1 MAGQLDSLLKSVAKQ
16 VVADLGSSLDSTINY
31 IKKGRSSYNIDTS
44 EQITIDTTY
53 LNLKVPVE
61 FVKSED
67 DEGKEIR
74 QAKIYITP
82 DLIGDSQ
89 PLLQDEITLTF
100 SGSTRGAKITDI
112 RTLKG
117 AQEYL
122 FRIDVI
128 F

>member
-1 MAGQLDSLLKSVAKQ
+1 MAGQLDSVLKSVAKQ
-16 VVADLGSSLDSTINY
+16 VVSQLGNALDSSIIYTR
-31 IKKGRSSYNIDTS
+31 KGVSSYNTDS
-44 EQITIDTTY
+44 GEFITVDTTY
-53 LNLKVPVE
+53 EIKVPIE
-61 FVKSED
+61 FVQSSE
-67 DEGKEIR
+67 ESGFQENIAR
-74 QAKIYITP
+74 LYITP

>member
-1 MAGQLDSLLKSVAKQ
+1 MAGQLDTSLKNIAKQ
-16 VVADLGSSLDSTINY
+16 VVSLLGNSLDTSIVYTR
-31 IKKGRSSYNIDTS
+31 KGVSSYNNKTGEYLTVDTNY
-44 EQITIDTTY
+44 TI
-53 LNLKVPVE
+53 KVPIE
-61 FVKSED
+61 FVQSTE
-67 DEGKEIR
+67 ESGFQENIAR
-74 QAKIYITP
+74 LYITP
-82 DLIGDSQ
+82 DLIGDNQ

-117 AQEYL
+117 GQEYL

>member
-1 MAGQLDSLLKSVAKQ
+1 MAGQLDSLLKNVAKQ
-16 VVADLGSSLDSTINY
+16 VVSQLGISLDTSIVYTR
-31 IKKGRSSYNIDTS
+31 KGVSSYNAKKGEYITVDTNY
-44 EQITIDTTY
+44 TI
-53 LNLKVPVE
+53 KVPIE
-61 FVKSED
+61 FVQSTE
-67 DEGKEIR
+67 ESGFQENIAR
-74 QAKIYITP
+74 LYITP
-82 DLIGDSQ
+82 DLIGDNQ

-117 AQEYL
+117 GQEYL

>member
-1 MAGQLDSLLKSVAKQ
+1 MAGQLDTAFKNIAKQ
-16 VVADLGSSLDSTINY
+16 VVSQLGNSLDTSIIYTHKGVSSY
-31 IKKGRSSYNIDTS
+31 DAKKGEYITVDTNY
-44 EQITIDTTY
+44 TI
-53 LNLKVPVE
+53 KVPIE
-61 FVKSED
+61 FVQSTE
-67 DEGKEIR
+67 ESGFQENVAR
-74 QAKIYITP
+74 LYITP
-82 DLIGDSQ
+82 DLIGDNQ

-117 AQEYL
+117 GQEYL

>member
-1 MAGQLDSLLKSVAKQ
+1 MAGQLDTALKKIAKQ
-16 VVADLGSSLDSTINY
+16 VVSQLGNSLDSSIIYTR
-31 IKKGRSSYNIDTS
+31 KGISIYDADSGEFHTV
-44 EQITIDTTY
+44 DTTY
-53 LNLKVPVE
+53 NIKVPIEYVQSNE
-61 FVKSED
+61 EAGFQENTA
-67 DEGKEIR
+67 R
-74 QAKIYITP
+74 LYITP

-117 AQEYL
+117 GQEYL

>member
-1 MAGQLDSLLKSVAKQ
+1 MAGQLDAAFKKIAKQ
-16 VVADLGSSLDSTINY
+16 VVSQLGISLDTSIVYTR
-31 IKKGRSSYNIDTS
+31 KGVSSYNSTTG
-44 EQITIDTTY
+44 EYITIDTNYTI
-53 LNLKVPVE
+53 KVPIE
-61 FVKSED
+61 FVQSSE
-67 DEGKEIR
+67 ESGFQENVAR
-74 QAKIYITP
+74 LFITP
-82 DLIGDSQ
+82 DLIGDNQ

-117 AQEYL
+117 GQEYL

>member
-1 MAGQLDSLLKSVAKQ
+1 MAGQLDSAFKQIAKQ
-16 VVADLGSSLDSTINY
+16 VVSQLGSSLDTSIIYTR
-31 IKKGRSSYNIDTS
+31 KGVSSYNNSTG
-44 EQITIDTTY
+44 EYITIDTNYTI
-53 LNLKVPVE
+53 KVPIE
-61 FVKSED
+61 FIQSTEESGFQENVA
-67 DEGKEIR
+67 R
-74 QAKIYITP
+74 LYITP

-100 SGSTRGAKITDI
+100 SGSTRGARITDI

-117 AQEYL
+117 GQEYL

>member
-1 MAGQLDSLLKSVAKQ
+1 MAGQLDTAFKNIAKQ
-16 VVADLGSSLDSTINY
+16 VVSQLGNSLDSSIIYTR
-31 IKKGRSSYNIDTS
+31 KGVSSYNNQTG
-44 EQITIDTTY
+44 EYITVDTTY
-53 LNLKVPVE
+53 TIKVPIE
-61 FVKSED
+61 FVQSTE
-67 DEGKEIR
+67 ESGFQENVAR
-74 QAKIYITP
+74 LYITP
-82 DLIGDSQ
+82 DLIGDNQ

-117 AQEYL
+117 GQEYL

>member
-1 MAGQLDSLLKSVAKQ
+1 MAGQLDTSLKNIAKQ
-16 VVADLGSSLDSTINY
+16 VVSLLGNSLDTSIVYTR
-31 IKKGRSSYNIDTS
+31 KGVSSYNSDTG
-44 EQITIDTTY
+44 EYVTVDTTY
-53 LNLKVPVE
+53 NIKVPIE
-61 FVKSED
+61 FVQSSE
-67 DEGKEIR
+67 ESGFQENIAR
-74 QAKIYITP
+74 LYITP
-82 DLIGDSQ
+82 DLIGDNQ

-117 AQEYL
+117 GQEYL